1 MIMPNTMCRPPN
13 PAAMSQLPHAAG
25 PNSAMAPTSM
35 KQIPITGTTRTENA
49 PPVTNPVPYKSS
61 QVPGSACHKPARYSA
76 TVSKPPTTMG
86 GRKLRPKRRPGPER
100 MGSAMVRKAYA
111 VHERHDGL
119 AQPGSE
125 PQLGRGLAGREE
137 RGGERRGSDRHLAPA
152 RDRGK
157 RSRALHRLPDEAEVV
172 ERTVVQRPRS
182 DHDTHTM
189 ARRPAVVK
197 YFVIQ
202 SKAG

>member
-35 KQIPITGTTRTENA
+35 KQIPITGPTRTENA
-49 PPVTNPVPYKSS
+49 PPVTNPAPYKSS
-61 QVPGSACHKPARYSA
+61 QVPGSARHK
-76 TVSKPPTTMG
+76 
-86 GRKLRPKRRPGPER
+86 
-100 MGSAMVRKAYA
+100 
-111 VHERHDGL
+111 
-119 AQPGSE
+119 
-125 PQLGRGLAGREE
+125 
-137 RGGERRGSDRHLAPA
+137 PA

-157 RSRALHRLPDEAEVV
+157 RYRALHRLPDEAEVV

-182 DHDTHTM
+182 DHDSHTM
-189 ARRPAVVK
+189 SRRPAVVK

-202 SKAG
+202 SKAGR

>member
-1 MIMPNTMCRPPN
+1 MTMPNTMCRPPN

-25 PNSAMAPTSM
+25 PNRAVAPTSM

-76 TVSKPPTTMG
+76 TVSKPPTTIG
-86 GRKLRPKRRPGPER
+86 GRKLRPNR
-100 MGSAMVRKAYA
+100 
-111 VHERHDGL
+111 
-119 AQPGSE
+119 
-125 PQLGRGLAGREE
+125 
-137 RGGERRGSDRHLAPA
+137 RRGSDRHLAPA

-157 RSRALHRLPDEAEVV
+157 RSRALHRPPDEAEVV
-172 ERTVVQRPRS
+172 ERTVVQRPRG

-189 ARRPAVVK
+189 SRRSAVVK

-202 SKAG
+202 SKAGR